1 MSGTD
6 APSAPTQKSERFRL
20 LICVDGSQE
29 ALRGMRYGAKLGG
42 GVDADITIMY
52 VRSPETP
59 VVAHEET
66 GGATPPSEGWGM
78 ALPGMRHL
86 EEARRTLTTYG
97 WMEEGWS
104 HTESER
110 EFDGDPLGE
119 FEVAYLSPGGHVIRL
134 KLKLGHSIAETILDE
149 GAESG
154 ANLIIVGATG
164 ARKGLSRLLMS
175 SVAQKVMLHAHCSV
189 LVARE
194 LEEEHGHLIGIDGSE
209 RSYEVMV
216 QDATLALRCD
226 CPVSLISVA
235 PSVQREA
242 RAREI
247 VEEGQRRLRGAGL
260 EAIEC
265 LTAVGHPVEEL
276 ARRGKD
282 YSVIVVAAHDQSGLS
297 RFFVGST
304 ALNLVMTAAHSVLVV
319 R

>member
-1 MSGTD
+1 MSDTT
-6 APSAPTQKSERFRL
+6 ASSAPGPRAFRL

-52 VRSPETP
+52 VRAPD
-59 VVAHEET
+59 
-66 GGATPPSEGWGM
+66 TPPAAHDAAGGTAHQADGWGM

-86 EEARRTLTTYG
+86 EEAHRTLTTYG

-104 HTESER
+104 HTETKR

-119 FEVAYLSPGGHVIRL
+119 FEVAYLSPGGQAIRL
-134 KLKLGHSIAETILDE
+134 KLKLGHSVAETILDE
-149 GAESG
+149 AAENGAD
-154 ANLIIVGATG
+154 LIIVGATG
-164 ARKGLSRLLMS
+164 ARTGLSRLLMS

-209 RSYEVMV
+209 RSYDLMV
-216 QDATLALRCD
+216 RDATLALRCD

-235 PSVQREA
+235 TSAEREA
-242 RAREI
+242 QARAI
-247 VEEGQRRLRGAGL
+247 VEEGQRRLQAAGL

-282 YSVIVVAAHDQSGLS
+282 YSVIVVAVQDQSGLS
-297 RFFVGST
+297 RFFMGGT
-304 ALNLVMTAAHSVLVV
+304 ALNLVMTAEHSVLVV